1 MTHKV
6 YHFAIV
12 ALLALATYKTVEF
25 VLGLIKMD
33 DNSTI
38 KTFVAL
44 GTGILATEL
53 LDYSVFAGWGISIR
67 EAWMG
72 PFFTGLMVGA
82 LTYVWPSAVDSVVGL
97 THRGSSDAES
107 RPRAA

>member
-1 MTHKV
+1 M

-25 VLGLIKMD
+25 VLGLLNI

-38 KTFVAL
+38 KTFVTL
-44 GTGILATEL
+44 GAGVLATEL

-97 THRGSSDAES
+97 THRGSSDSES